1 MVEGVVNPWSLEATD
16 LVVSQPVSRDH
27 VSDPASQVSVGRR
40 LRDVAVTYMRWWS
53 WQYWLH

>member
-1 MVEGVVNPWSLEATD
+1 MRSGQTGSLEDPD
-16 LVVSQPVSRDH
+16 LRVSEEAGRDH